1 MSVCRNYPELA
12 HQDPK
17 FSAPRLPTRA
27 RDKRIR
33 PRKKERNENCTRQ
46 QKILPGDVSRIVGEE
61 EKLGLAGFLGRRKRR
76 IYMGMGSR
84 VRQYGM
90 RCPKMTPKHISR
102 RRERQKSRG
111 RKEGRNEEASGGVFG
126 AAGCGKWGRGD
137 GKKRKRWVFGRWGE
151 VWAEEEEWRR
161 RREKGRKE
169 GRRTVARSLL
179 LLLRPSAPPKKN
191 DCCRLQ
197 CRPTVKTPKRAY
209 TPEMGLAPVSGFT
222 LYPSFLS
229 SLFFAPP
236 GCPACT
242 LAGYKRLCG
251 SLQHFFYSGKKED
264 MSVRRQCAPSP
275 PNGGRELEGKSKVMP
290 NHLLVQQMR

>member
-1 MSVCRNYPELA
+1 M
-12 HQDPK
+12 
-17 FSAPRLPTRA
+17 
-27 RDKRIR
+27 
-33 PRKKERNENCTRQ
+33 RK
-46 QKILPGDVSRIVGEE
+46 VGEGGWKEE
-61 EKLGLAGFLGRRKRR
+61 EKMGFWGVGARCGRRR
-76 IYMGMGSR
+76 
-84 VRQYGM
+84 
-90 RCPKMTPKHISR
+90 
-102 RRERQKSRG
+102 KSGGGGG
-111 RKEGRNEEASGGVFG
+111 RKEGR
-126 AAGCGKWGRGD
+126 K
-137 GKKRKRWVFGRWGE
+137 
-151 VWAEEEEWRR
+151 EEE
-161 RREKGRKE
+161 
-169 GRRTVARSLL
+169 LL
-179 LLLRPSAPPKKN
+179 LVHCCCCCARPPPPKKN

-209 TPEMGLAPVSGFT
+209 IPEMGLAPESGFT